1 MTDISQGPTDRR
13 RVPAWVG
20 VALVVI
26 CFVAGAAFIW
36 WVVRDPL
43 SGGSDFI
50 PDPNGSTSMRP
61 RAVFRAPPNPES
73 IRKTSDDNGG
83 VYVAQAFGTV
93 MNIEE
98 NNGNPKYTFR
108 YLKKDLLPADIKD
121 VLLMKFRIM
130 QDDAVAQ
137 HIGLTDDQ
145 KQKLGKISTNVTN
158 LAPPPAD
165 REKLVAQWQQYFAA
179 NDAGKSDAEKTLLA
193 TLKQVGDDNVAST
206 RQKAEDRANEI
217 KGILSAD
224 QIKKFQDMNNGP

>member
-43 SGGSDFI
+43 SGGSDFV
-50 PDPNGSTSMRP
+50 PDPNGATAMRP
-61 RAVFRAPPNPES
+61 RATFRAPPNPES

-93 MNIEE
+93 MNIEV
-98 NNGNPKYTFR
+98 NNGSPKYTFR

-121 VLLMKFRIM
+121 ILLMKFRIM

-145 KQKLGKISTNVTN
+145 HQKLATISTNVTN
-158 LAPPPAD
+158 LAPAAAD
-165 REKLVAQWQQYFAA
+165 RDKLIAQWQQYFTASDSA
-179 NDAGKSDAEKTLLA
+179 KTDAEKSLLA
-193 TLKQVGDDNVAST
+193 SLKQVGDDNVAAT
-206 RQKAEDRANEI
+206 RQKAQDRADQI
-217 KGILSAD
+217 KAILTPD